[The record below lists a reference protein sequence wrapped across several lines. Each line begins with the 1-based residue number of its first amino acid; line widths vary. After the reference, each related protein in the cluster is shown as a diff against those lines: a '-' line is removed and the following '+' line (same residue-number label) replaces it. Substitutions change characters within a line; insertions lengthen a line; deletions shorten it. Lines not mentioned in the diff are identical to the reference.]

1 MRKRIY
7 LLGLLLVLSVSSFA
21 MPAYPFP
28 IKVKQPDGS
37 ELTIRIYGDEWFHYT
52 TTDDG
57 YLLQQQPNGVY
68 EYAKFENNIIK
79 STGVMARSQRDDK
92 ERAFVKQ
99 LRRNPI
105 SRDMELSM
113 RQLVK
118 QEMGHQGHQR
128 VPLFGQKKGLV
139 ILVEFQNLQFR
150 SATAKQDFTNLLNQQ
165 GYSVN
170 GATGCANE
178 YFKACTD
185 NQLDPIF
192 DVHGPY
198 KLSMGYEYYG
208 QNTGGGMAGRGTD
221 AHVREMVK
229 EAVQAAVDA
238 GVDLSPYDTD
248 NDGKVDMVFVYYAG
262 PNEAE
267 GGGANTIWPHKF
279 NVYPNATI
287 GGKTIDVYACTSE
300 INGYGTMCGIGTF
313 CHEFGHVLGLPD
325 YYNTENGHLFTIG
338 EWDIMTSGGY
348 NNRGNTPPT
357 WLAHERFFLT
367 YLHPT
372 LLNSEGEKVLE
383 PIEISNKAYLISPP
397 NDIHDLNGPNPN
409 PKFHYLLE
417 NRQFLG
423 WDSVR
428 GTTRDGL
435 GLGHGLLITRVD
447 YDASAWQ
454 QNKPNNDPSHLRF
467 DVMEADGTPG
477 SYTGDTYPGTTG
489 KTFYIPKKAD
499 GSDYYN
505 GKVSNIQEIAATNEI
520 IFCYKDCS
528 NSAKII
534 LETRKTT
541 FKTVIGDAP
550 DTTKIRVIG
559 SKLTGDISV
568 SFKDKDASK
577 FQMRRPSDPNWSAT
591 LTLNKGIVGT
601 DSVNEVIEVRYNPQK
616 PSYNTP
622 HKASLH
628 ARVGNTGTMKVI
640 ELTGTST
647 KKVKVVP
654 PLMKD
659 FSSIKDNDV
668 TANWQ
673 VVPDATGYYLSV
685 YEKSGSTTE
694 KETFTNF
701 GTMLTSGWKQTFYT
715 TQQNPLPG
723 EADNISIKFLT
734 DNDTIWSPYYPQPLT
749 QLKFWLRNWK
759 ATQGGS
765 LIVEGLK
772 ADDNTW
778 QNISTIQMERRLSQK
793 NFTLSVDVNKNIK
806 RVRIYSKGLDS
817 HDGGVIF
824 DNYEATFAAD
834 MAARR
839 VWISGTAT
847 DSTVVEGLMGGTKYF
862 GRIQATDKDDDELLE
877 NVTDFSNEVEF
888 TTTGSSYVNPDPR
901 ALKLQ
906 INSSYNIVVF
916 IKDED
921 KDKDLFVYTSDGRLM
936 QVYYKENYSGNRV
949 EIKGLPRSASYVIS
963 LGGSRTKGRYAKI
976 YLGGI
981 NGN

>member
-1 MRKRIY
+1 MRKRLY
-7 LLGLLLVLSVSSFA
+7 LLGLLLALSVSSFA
-21 MPAYPFP
+21 VPAYPFP

-52 TTDDG
+52 TTEDG
-57 YLLQQQPNGVY
+57 YLLLQKKDGAY

-79 STGVMARSQRDDK
+79 STGVMARSKRDDK
-92 ERAFVKQ
+92 ERAFVRQ
-99 LRRNPI
+99 LKKNPI
-105 SRDMELSM
+105 SLDTELSM

-118 QEMGHQGHQR
+118 QQMGHQGHQR
-128 VPLFGQKKGLV
+128 VPLFGQRKGLV
-139 ILVEFQNLQFR
+139 ILVEFQNKQFR
-150 SATAKQDFTNLLNQQ
+150 SATAKQDFTNMLNQP

-170 GATGCANE
+170 GATGSANE
-178 YFKACTD
+178 YFKACT
-185 NQLDPIF
+185 NNKFDPIF

-198 KLSMGYEYYG
+198 KLNKPYQHYG
-208 QNTGGGMAGRGTD
+208 DDGSIKD
-221 AHVREMVK
+221 EHVRDMIV
-229 EAVQAAVDA
+229 EAVQAAVGA
-238 GVDLSPYDTD
+238 GVSLSDYDTD
-248 NDGKVDMVFVYYAG
+248 GDGKVDMVFVYYAG
-262 PNEAE
+262 PNQAE
-267 GGGANTIWPHKF
+267 GGGASTIWPHKF
-279 NVYPNATI
+279 NVNPNVTI
-287 GGKTIDVYACTSE
+287 GGKLIDVYACTSE

-325 YYNTENGHLFTIG
+325 YYNTQDGSKFTIG

-348 NNRGNTPPT
+348 NNKGNTPPT

-367 YLHPT
+367 YLKPI

-383 PIEISNKAYLISPP
+383 PIETSNKAYLISPP
-397 NDIHDLNGPNPN
+397 NDTHNLEGPNPN
-409 PKFHYLLE
+409 PRFHYLLE

-428 GTTRDGL
+428 RTTREGDL
-435 GLGHGLLITRVD
+435 GQGLLITRVD
-447 YDASAWQ
+447 YDATAWQ
-454 QNKPNNDPSHLRF
+454 QNRPNNDPTHLRF
-467 DVMEADGTPG
+467 DVIEADDLPG

-489 KTFYIPKKAD
+489 KTSYTPKKAD
-499 GSDYYN
+499 GSDYFD
-505 GKVSNIQEIAATNEI
+505 GKISNIQEIAATKEI

-528 NSAKII
+528 NSEKII
-534 LETRKTT
+534 LESRKTT
-541 FKTVIGDAP
+541 FKTIIGDDP
-550 DTTKIRVIG
+550 DTTKVRVIG
-559 SKLTGDISV
+559 SKLTGDINI
-568 SFKDKDASK
+568 SFKGKDASK
-577 FQMRRPSDPNWSAT
+577 FQMRRMSDTDWSTT
-591 LTLNKGIVGT
+591 LTLNKGVVAA
-601 DSVNEVIEVRYNPQK
+601 DSVNEFIVVRYNPQE

-622 HKASLH
+622 HQALLH
-628 ARVGNTGTMKVI
+628 ARVGDAGAMKVI
-640 ELTGTST
+640 ELIGNST

-654 PLMKD
+654 PILKD
-659 FSSIKDNDV
+659 FTSIKDNDV

-685 YEKSGSTTE
+685 YEKSGSTIE

-715 TQQNPLPG
+715 TLQNPLPG
-723 EADNISIKFLT
+723 EADNISVKFLT

-749 QLKFWLRNWK
+749 QLKFWLRNWS
-759 ATQGGS
+759 ASQGGM
-765 LIVEGLK
+765 LVVEGLK

-793 NFTLSVDVNKNIK
+793 TFTLPVDINKNIK

-817 HDGGVIF
+817 QKGGVVF

-839 VWISGTAT
+839 VWISGAAT

-862 GRIQATDKDDDELLE
+862 GRIQATDKDEDEPLE
-877 NVTDFSNEVEF
+877 NVTDFSNEMEF

>member
-1 MRKRIY
+1 MRKRLY
-7 LLGLLLVLSVSSFA
+7 LLGLLLALSVSSFA
-21 MPAYPFP
+21 VPAYPFP

-57 YLLQQQPNGVY
+57 YLLLQKKDGAY

-79 STGVMARSQRDDK
+79 STGVMARSKRDDK
-92 ERAFVKQ
+92 ERAFVRQ
-99 LRRNPI
+99 LKKNPI
-105 SRDMELSM
+105 SLDTELSM

-118 QEMGHQGHQR
+118 QQMGHQGHQR
-128 VPLFGQKKGLV
+128 VPLFGQKRGLV

-150 SATAKQDFTNLLNQQ
+150 SSTAKQDFTNLLNQQ

-178 YFKACTD
+178 YFKACTN
-185 NQLDPIF
+185 NQFDPIF

-198 KLSMGYEYYG
+198 KLNKPYQHYG
-208 QNTGGGMAGRGTD
+208 QNTGGGIAGRGTD
-221 AHVREMVK
+221 KNVREMVI
-229 EAVQAAVDA
+229 EAVNAVVAD

-248 NDGKVDMVFVYYAG
+248 GDGKVDMVFVYYAG

-267 GGGANTIWPHKF
+267 GGGVNTIWPHKF
-279 NVYPNATI
+279 NVNPNVNI
-287 GGKTIDVYACTSE
+287 GGKVIDVYACTSE
-300 INGYGTMCGIGTF
+300 LKHGGTMCGIGTF

-383 PIEISNKAYLISPP
+383 PIETSNKAYLISPP
-397 NDIHDLNGPNPN
+397 SDQHNLNGPDPN
-409 PKFHYLLE
+409 PRFHYLLE

-428 GTTRDGL
+428 RTTGQGDL
-435 GLGHGLLITRVD
+435 GQGLLITRVD
-447 YDASAWQ
+447 YDATAWQ
-454 QNKPNNDPSHLRF
+454 QNRPNNDPTHLRF
-467 DVMEADGTPG
+467 DVIEADGSPG

-489 KTFYIPKKAD
+489 KTSYTPKKAD
-499 GSDYYN
+499 GSDYFD
-505 GKVSNIQEIAATNEI
+505 GQISNIQEIAATNEI

-528 NSAKII
+528 NSEKII

-541 FKTVIGDAP
+541 FRTVIGDEP
-550 DTTKIRVIG
+550 DTTKVRVIG
-559 SKLTGDISV
+559 SKLTGNINM
-568 SFKDKDASK
+568 SFKGKDASK
-577 FQMRRPSDPNWSAT
+577 FQMRRMSDTNWSTT
-591 LTLNKGIVGT
+591 LTLNKGVVAA
-601 DSVNEVIEVRYNPQK
+601 DSVNEFIVVRYNPQE

-622 HKASLH
+622 HQALLH
-628 ARVGNTGTMKVI
+628 ARVGDAGAMKVI
-640 ELTGTST
+640 ELIGNST

-654 PLMKD
+654 PVLKD
-659 FSSIKDNDV
+659 FTSIKDNDV

-685 YEKSGSTTE
+685 YEKSGSTIE

-715 TQQNPLPG
+715 TLQNPLPG
-723 EADNISIKFLT
+723 EADNISVKFLT

-749 QLKFWLRNWK
+749 QLKFWLRNWS
-759 ATQGGS
+759 ATQGGM
-765 LIVEGLK
+765 LVVEGLK

-793 NFTLSVDVNKNIK
+793 TFTLPVDINKNIK

-817 HDGGVIF
+817 QKGGVVF

-839 VWISGTAT
+839 VWISGNAT

-862 GRIQATDKDDDELLE
+862 GRIQATDKDEDEPLE
-877 NVTDFSNEVEF
+877 NVTDFSNEMEF

-963 LGGSRTKGRYAKI
+963 LGGSRTKGKYAKI